1 MTTLTIYGVPFSN
14 YVRTVRMA
22 LEEKGVAYELKPCA
36 PGFED
41 GDARHPFGKIP
52 FMRYGDLVLAESI
65 AIIRFVER
73 TLPGAPLWPAESRR
87 AAICDQWVSAI
98 SDSVHRICG
107 VGITFPRLAAPVLG
121 LPVDEA
127 EVAAAVARLP
137 HCLAELERPLEAAPY
152 LAGDAVTVA
161 DLYLLP
167 MMYYL
172 ALTPE
177 GAAILPGFP
186 RLLAWLERMN
196 ARASAKATL
205 PPSFESLRS
214 AA

>member
-22 LEEKGVAYELKPCA
+22 LAEKGVAYELKPCA

-41 GDARHPFGKIP
+41 GDVRHPFGRIP

-73 TLPGAPLWPAESRR
+73 TFPGPSLWPGDSKQ
-87 AAICDQWVSAI
+87 AALCDQWVSAI
-98 SDSVHRICG
+98 SDYVHRICG
-107 VGITFPRLAAPVLG
+107 VGISFPRLFAPVLQF
-121 LPVDEA
+121 PVDEA
-127 EVAAAVARLP
+127 EIAAAAEKLP
-137 HCLAELERPLEAAPY
+137 TCLAELERQLALTPY
-152 LAGDAVTVA
+152 LAGDAATVA

-167 MMYYL
+167 MFYYL
-172 ALTPE
+172 AMTPE
-177 GAAILPGFP
+177 GAAVLPDFP
-186 RLLAWLERMN
+186 KLLAWGGRMEQRTS
-196 ARASAKATL
+196 ARATV
-205 PPSFESLRS
+205 PPSFDSLRS

>member
-1 MTTLTIYGVPFSN
+1 MTTLTIYGVAFSN

-22 LEEKGVAYELKPCA
+22 LAEKGIAYELKPCA

-41 GDARHPFGKIP
+41 GTARHPFGKIP

-73 TLPGAPLWPAESRR
+73 SFPGSALWPAETKQ
-87 AAICDQWVSAI
+87 AALCDQWVSAI
-98 SDSVHRICG
+98 SDVVHRISG

-127 EVAAAVARLP
+127 EIAAAAAKLP
-137 HCLAELERPLEAAPY
+137 ACLAELERQLTVTPY

-161 DLYLLP
+161 DLYLFP
-167 MMYYL
+167 MFYYL
-172 ALTPE
+172 GLTPE
-177 GAAILPGFP
+177 GAAALPGFP
-186 RLLAWLERMN
+186 KLLAWRDRMEE
-196 ARASAKATL
+196 RASAKATV
-205 PPSFESLRS
+205 PPSFDTLRS